1 MRGRVVTV
9 MPGMDWMTPQQR
21 RRVMQA
27 IRSKD
32 TGPEM
37 VVRRMVHGMGFR
49 YRLHRKDLPGRPDL
63 VFGPRKKAIFVNGCF
78 WHAHNCKYGRM
89 PESRREYWIPKLTAN
104 KERDAL
110 NVAKLEATGWQVL
123 TVWECEIRDAE
134 ALALRLREFLEE
146 CAAGRDPP

>member
-1 MRGRVVTV
+1 